1 MTSYVS
7 QKLIKDFSYS
17 KIMIEL
23 FVFLELLWF
32 YRLMM
37 TSLLSRNVVYLMRLG
52 TFRVIMAVDKEC
64 GISY

>member
-1 MTSYVS
+1 MTSYVG
-7 QKLIKDFSYS
+7 QKLIKGFSYS

-32 YRLMM
+32 YRLTM